1 MKTEVAKE
9 VASRCQKII
18 HLYWSETAEE
28 RRLMNGG
35 GDCKVTVSL
44 QGWGDPCTFEM
55 AGKSYMQ
62 QFNRVAQV
70 VEARFT
76 IKKLHF
82 GGVGGGWNVIRC
94 LRMIA
99 GQVEEQGEEGLSE
112 LEIDNVFPLL
122 FSGEVRTIFLSL
134 VEASQVWR
142 IQTLVMAF
150 YQDGYI
156 RKMWT
161 ELTNSLAKGHIGR
174 AKFVIAEDHYDLVR
188 PNLKFVKAVWEISE
202 EVQVEDR
209 PPIGGGRGRDP
220 KITWEEAYETL
231 LNKIC

>member
-62 QFNRVAQV
+62 QFNRVAQA

-112 LEIDNVFPLL
+112 LEIDNAYT
-122 FSGEVRTIFLSL
+122 GREVRTGIFLSL
-134 VEASQVWR
+134 VEASQEWR
-142 IQTLVMAF
+142 IQTLSDLCL
-150 YQDGYI
+150 DGYSGQ
-156 RKMWT
+156 WP
-161 ELTNSLAKGHIGR
+161 ELTKCAAK
-174 AKFVIAEDHYDLVR
+174 
-188 PNLKFVKAVWEISE
+188 
-202 EVQVEDR
+202 
-209 PPIGGGRGRDP
+209 
-220 KITWEEAYETL
+220 
-231 LNKIC
+231 

>member
-18 HLYWSETAEE
+18 HLYWAETAEE

-55 AGKSYMQ
+55 AGESYMQ

-112 LEIDNVFPLL
+112 LEIDNAYTG
-122 FSGEVRTIFLSL
+122 GEVRTGIFLSL
-134 VEASQVWR
+134 VEASQEWR
-142 IQTLVMAF
+142 IQTLSDLC
-150 YQDGYI
+150 QDGYSGK
-156 RKMWT
+156 RP
-161 ELTNSLAKGHIGR
+161 ELTKCAAKGHIGR
-174 AKFVIAEDHYDLVR
+174 VKFYIPVLHALAR
-188 PNLKFVKAVWEISE
+188 PNMKFVKAVWEISE
-202 EVQVEDR
+202 EVLVEDR

-220 KITWEEAYETL
+220 KITWEEAYETSL
-231 LNKIC
+231 KYIC